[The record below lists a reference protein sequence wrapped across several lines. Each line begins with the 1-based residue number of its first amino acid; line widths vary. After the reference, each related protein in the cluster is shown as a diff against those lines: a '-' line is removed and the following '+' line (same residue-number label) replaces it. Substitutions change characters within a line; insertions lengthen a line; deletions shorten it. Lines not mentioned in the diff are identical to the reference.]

1 MVLATPVFTQTENVK
16 ITITGIENTKG
27 NIVIGIYDSE
37 NTFPDFGKEFQGAK
51 VKPTKAESINYT
63 FKDLPAGTYAIAVWH
78 DENDNQ
84 KIDKKNACLGSVRS
98 NCGACF
104 TLNCLKDISG
114 RCDDGSVTTS
124 FEEIDCSFYFRSH
137 IAWGE
142 LPLRHISLRL
152 RYAQVVERNRAVAG
166 VVQINPIHASNDDK
180 IPYPKG

>member
-1 MVLATPVFTQTENVK
+1 MKYSLMALIIMVLATPVFTQTENVK

-84 KIDKKNACLGSVRS
+84 KIDKNIFGAPKEKYGFSNNKYGTFGPPDFTDVSFMVEKGKNI
-98 NCGACF
+98 
-104 TLNCLKDISG
+104 TL
-114 RCDDGSVTTS
+114 T
-124 FEEIDCSFYFRSH
+124 
-137 IAWGE
+137 
-142 LPLRHISLRL
+142 
-152 RYAQVVERNRAVAG
+152 
-166 VVQINPIHASNDDK
+166 INMK
-180 IPYPKG
+180 